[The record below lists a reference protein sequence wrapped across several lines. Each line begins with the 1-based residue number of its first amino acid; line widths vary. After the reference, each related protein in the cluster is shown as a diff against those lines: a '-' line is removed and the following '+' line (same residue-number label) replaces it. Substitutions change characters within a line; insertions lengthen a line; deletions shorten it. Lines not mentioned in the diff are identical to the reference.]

1 MTVEISDELKG
12 ELVAFVTA
20 CSELDD
26 AATVLVDGDFEPVR
40 AIAAQLLEDLL
51 GEVENQSQT

>member
-1 MTVEISDELKG
+1 MSIVISEELKG

-51 GEVENQSQT
+51 GEIESQ